1 MISKIFWVLAFSYTI
16 AKVLL
21 HDCQVMS
28 ILASFFFFFRICI
41 VANCIFTFYTTPPT
55 IYDPTQPQQSNPQL
69 EHTDIWK
76 GKEKNKNK
84 KEEKINNTY
93 SALH

>member
-28 ILASFFFFFRICI
+28 ILASFFFFSEFVLLQIAFLHFI
-41 VANCIFTFYTTPPT
+41 PPHPPYTILPSP
-55 IYDPTQPQQSNPQL
+55 
-69 EHTDIWK
+69 
-76 GKEKNKNK
+76 NKAIPN
-84 KEEKINNTY
+84 
-93 SALH
+93 